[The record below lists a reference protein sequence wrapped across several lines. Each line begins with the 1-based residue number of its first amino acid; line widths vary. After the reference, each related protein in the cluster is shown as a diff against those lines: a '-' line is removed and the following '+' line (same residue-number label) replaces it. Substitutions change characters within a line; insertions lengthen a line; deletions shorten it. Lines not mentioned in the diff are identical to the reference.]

1 MHLALTDEQQGLQ
14 DRLRAYFTGLVEEES
29 RNDDPEP
36 SYTRLIRRMGH
47 DGWLGLGWPVE
58 FGGQGRGPVD
68 QMIFVEESHWA
79 GVPLPLLTLN
89 SVGPTSDGAGHRR
102 AEGPASC
109 PASSKVRSTSPSAT
123 PRPRPEPIWPRCVPG
138 RSATGTST

>member
-14 DRLRAYFTGLVEEES
+14 DRLRAYFTGLVEEER

-58 FGGQGRGPVD
+58 FGGQGRGPID

-79 GVPLPLLTLN
+79 GVPLAPPDPQQRRPH
-89 SVGPTSDGAGHRR
+89 VDGAGHRR
-102 AEGPASC
+102 AEDPPPARH
-109 PASSKVRSTSPSAT
+109 PQR
-123 PRPRPEPIWPRCVPG
+123 
-138 RSATGTST
+138 